1 MFRKSTYILI
11 FIFCG
16 LFFEFLKG
24 QELPYIPRLS
34 QYMFN
39 GLILNPAYTGS
50 RESMSISALHKQYL
64 MGISGGPVSQNV
76 CIHTPMKNEKVALG
90 LMADNFTNPV
100 TQFNSIMFN
109 YAYRIW
115 LGGSRL
121 SMGLRAGAYYY
132 SNNFDK
138 LELKHSS
145 DPVFLNEDGIT
156 PNFGAGV
163 YYYNKKY
170 YAGLSIP
177 FFLSKPDSVGHIV
190 HNLKNYDFIF
200 TGGYLFTLNDNFKV
214 KPAII
219 FNYSFSDIDYQAGMH
234 LILFKD
240 ALWLGG
246 AYKKGREL
254 TAMIE
259 VQINQQLKI
268 GYAYDH
274 SFTDLSRYTS
284 GTHEIMLRYELKFI
298 ADVAS
303 PFYF

>member
-1 MFRKSTYILI
+1 MVRISKYILL
-11 FIFCG
+11 FIISVIYCG
-16 LFFEFLKG
+16 SVKG
-24 QELPYIPRLS
+24 QELPYLPRLS

-39 GLILNPAYTGS
+39 GLILNPAYAGS
-50 RESMSISALHKQYL
+50 REAMSISALHKQYL
-64 MGISGGPVSQNV
+64 TGINGGPVSQNV
-76 CIHTPMKNEKVALG
+76 CLHTPMKNEKVALG
-90 LMADNFTNPV
+90 IMADNFTNPV

-138 LELKHSS
+138 LDLKHGY
-145 DPVFLNEDGIT
+145 DPVFINENGIT

-170 YAGLSIP
+170 YAGLSVP

-190 HNLKNYDFIF
+190 HNIKNYDFIL
-200 TGGYLFTLNDNFKV
+200 TGAYLFDFNENIKI
-214 KPAII
+214 KPAFI
-219 FNYSFSDIDYQAGMH
+219 FNYSVKNIDYQAGLH
-234 LILFKD
+234 FILFND
-240 ALWLGG
+240 LLWLGG
-246 AYKKGREL
+246 AYKKGREI
-254 TAMIE
+254 TAMLE
-259 VQINQQLKI
+259 VQINRQLKI

-274 SFTDLSRYTS
+274 SFTDLSTYSS
-284 GTHEIMLRYELKFI
+284 GTHEIMLRYELKFM
-298 ADVAS
+298 ADVYS